1 MPHFHSPTYSTGQSR
16 NFHFSFHLQ
25 KQRHFGNFMSRI
37 QPTSYSNTL
46 KHNISQST
54 KSSWLPFH
62 CIQIFR
68 LLSTWLWRLLRINN
82 QLARLLNTMLSILRN
97 RWDNIGSFIITII
110 TNINIVSS
118 IIINI
123 KILKFYFQVVSGTLY
138 AFDLVLKHSA
148 DTRVKIID
156 GSYVHYRC
164 YAALSPFDEMLPK
177 MTF

>member
-1 MPHFHSPTYSTGQSR
+1 MTFMPHFHSLTYSTGQSR
-16 NFHFSFHLQ
+16 NFHFSFH
-25 KQRHFGNFMSRI
+25 HFGNFMSRI

-68 LLSTWLWRLLRINN
+68 LLSTWLWRLLKINN

-97 RWDNIGSFIITII
+97 RWDNIITM
-110 TNINIVSS
+110 INIVS

-123 KILKFYFQVVSGTLY
+123 KIPGCFW
-138 AFDLVLKHSA
+138 HSLCIWSCA
-148 DTRVKIID
+148 K
-156 GSYVHYRC
+156 
-164 YAALSPFDEMLPK
+164 ALGWNSTEVR
-177 MTF
+177 